1 MLINDTYYREI
12 KFINEKYKKNEKQ
25 LRKWKD
31 VQPINKCLNL

>member
-25 LRKWKD
+25 LRKW
-31 VQPINKCLNL
+31 NL